1 MPLPVFCSLLYGAVP
16 VSSVSSAEQAFAR
29 QFKTIFIVEN
39 LQHTQR
45 KQNSGRNPYAL
56 APSAGNE
63 LPTMWLLGPHRPLPV
78 TQSSIVFSFIGG
90 KNCMYQNYVMT
101 KLAVR
106 PGQTST
112 PVKPVP
118 FTSLSG
124 ESVTNQR

>member
-1 MPLPVFCSLLYGAVP
+1 M
-16 VSSVSSAEQAFAR
+16 
-29 QFKTIFIVEN
+29 
-39 LQHTQR
+39 QR

-56 APSAGNE
+56 APSAGIE
-63 LPTMWLLGPHRPLPV
+63 LPAIAAAEPHRPLPV